1 MKAHLTLLA
10 AGLLLAACGTPPP
23 TPDSGIQ
30 PPPAWQ
36 SFDTA
41 TARTDNQQWWTHF
54 GSPQLNRLI
63 EQARRDSHDL
73 AAAMA
78 RVRQAQAS
86 AVIAGAPLLPAV
98 TAGLNGTR
106 QELLRGKGY
115 SQLDVNR
122 DNRTIDYYDAHLSA
136 SYELDFWGGKR
147 AARNSALSSL
157 SASQFDRA
165 TVELTLLSG
174 VANSY
179 TQALSLREQQRI
191 AEQNLDNA
199 QRVLDLVQTRYDAG
213 SATALELSQ
222 QKSLVAAQ
230 QRRLP
235 QVQQQAREALISLAA
250 LLGQP
255 VQSVTLDDENFDRLH
270 WPAIDAGV
278 PSDLLSRRPDIA
290 AAEARLA
297 AAQADISVARA
308 AMLPSMTLGLS
319 VATGADIAE
328 QLLRNNVYN
337 LTAGLAAPIFNNG
350 RLSAERDRA
359 TARQEELLELYRAA
373 IINGFADVEKA
384 LNGIHGLDQ
393 QRQWQSEELHQAQ
406 SAFDIAQSRYQAG
419 AEDLL
424 TVLETQRTL
433 YAAQDMNVQLRLARV
448 QASVALY
455 RALGGG
461 WRVM

>member
-10 AGLLLAACGTPPP
+10 TGLLLAACGSPLPV
-23 TPDSGIQ
+23 PDSGIQ

-36 SFDTA
+36 NLDTPD
-41 TARTDNQQWWTHF
+41 ARADHQQWWTHF

-63 EQARRDSHDL
+63 EQARLDSHDL
-73 AAAMA
+73 AAAVA

-86 AVIAGAPLLPAV
+86 AVIAGAPLLPEIN
-98 TAGLNGTR
+98 AGLNGYR

-115 SQLDVNR
+115 SQLDVDRN
-122 DNRTIDYYDAHLSA
+122 NRTIDYYDANLSA

-147 AARNSALSSL
+147 AARDSALSNL

-165 TVELTLLSG
+165 TVELTLLSA

-191 AEQNLDNA
+191 AELNLANA
-199 QRVLDLVQTRYDAG
+199 QSVLDLVQTRYDAG

-230 QRRLP
+230 QRKLP
-235 QVQQQAREALISLAA
+235 QVQQQAQEALITLAA

-255 VQSVTLDDENFDRLH
+255 VQSVSLDDEHFDRLH

-308 AMLPSMTLGLS
+308 AMLPSVTLGLS
-319 VATGADIAE
+319 LATGADIAD

-350 RLSAERDRA
+350 RLKAERDKA
-359 TARQEELLELYRAA
+359 TARQEELLETYRAA

-393 QRQWQSEELHQAQ
+393 QRQWQSEELQQAQ
-406 SAFDIAQSRYQAG
+406 RAFDIAQSRYQAG

-455 RALGGG
+455 KALGGG

>member
-10 AGLLLAACGTPPP
+10 AGLLLAACGTPAP
-23 TPDSGIQ
+23 TPNSGIQ

-41 TARTDNQQWWTHF
+41 TARTDNQQWWTRF

-63 EQARRDSHDL
+63 EQARRESYDL

-115 SQLDVNR
+115 SQLDVDRN
-122 DNRTIDYYDAHLSA
+122 NRTIDYYDAHLSA

-319 VATGADIAE
+319 LASGADIAE

>member
-10 AGLLLAACGTPPP
+10 TGLLLAACGSPLPA
-23 TPDSGIQ
+23 PDSDIQ
-30 PPPAWQ
+30 PPVAWQ
-36 SFDTA
+36 NLDTPSDRA
-41 TARTDNQQWWTHF
+41 DNQQWWTHF

-63 EQARRDSHDL
+63 EQARLDSHDL

-86 AVIAGAPLLPAV
+86 AVIAGAPLLPEINV
-98 TAGLNGTR
+98 GLNGNR

-115 SQLDVNR
+115 SQLDVDR
-122 DNRTIDYYDAHLSA
+122 DHRSLDYYDAYLGA
-136 SYELDFWGGKR
+136 TYELDFWGGKR
-147 AARNSALSSL
+147 AARDSALNTL

-191 AEQNLDNA
+191 AELNLANA
-199 QRVLDLVQTRYDAG
+199 QSVLDLVQTRYDAG

-230 QRRLP
+230 QRKLP
-235 QVQQQAREALISLAA
+235 QVQQQAREALINLAV

-255 VQSVTLDDENFDRLH
+255 VQSVRLDDEPFDRLH

-278 PSDLLSRRPDIA
+278 PSELLSRRPDIA

-297 AAQADISVARA
+297 AAQADINVARA
-308 AMLPSMTLGLS
+308 AMLPSVTLSLS
-319 VATGADIAE
+319 LATGADIAD

-337 LTAGLAAPIFNNG
+337 LTAGLTAPIFNNG
-350 RLSAERDRA
+350 RLKAERSKA

-384 LNGIHGLDQ
+384 LNSINGLDR
-393 QRQWQSEELHQAQ
+393 QRQWQAEELHQAQ
-406 SAFDIAQSRYQAG
+406 SAFDIAQSRYKAG

-433 YAAQDMNVQLRLARV
+433 YTAQDMNVQLRLARV

-455 RALGGG
+455 KALGGG
-461 WRVM
+461 WQVM

>member
-10 AGLLLAACGTPPP
+10 AGLLLAACGTPAP

-63 EQARRDSHDL
+63 EQARRESYDL

-78 RVRQAQAS
+78 RVRQAEAS

-222 QKSLVAAQ
+222 QKAWW
-230 QRRLP
+230 RRN
-235 QVQQQAREALISLAA
+235 S
-250 LLGQP
+250 
-255 VQSVTLDDENFDRLH
+255 
-270 WPAIDAGV
+270 AGCLKC
-278 PSDLLSRRPDIA
+278 SSRPGK
-290 AAEARLA
+290 
-297 AAQADISVARA
+297 
-308 AMLPSMTLGLS
+308 P
-319 VATGADIAE
+319 
-328 QLLRNNVYN
+328 
-337 LTAGLAAPIFNNG
+337 
-350 RLSAERDRA
+350 
-359 TARQEELLELYRAA
+359 
-373 IINGFADVEKA
+373 
-384 LNGIHGLDQ
+384 
-393 QRQWQSEELHQAQ
+393 
-406 SAFDIAQSRYQAG
+406 
-419 AEDLL
+419 
-424 TVLETQRTL
+424 
-433 YAAQDMNVQLRLARV
+433 
-448 QASVALY
+448 
-455 RALGGG
+455 
-461 WRVM
+461 

>member
-10 AGLLLAACGTPPP
+10 AGLLLAACGTPAP

-63 EQARRDSHDL
+63 EQARRESYDL

-308 AMLPSMTLGLS
+308 AMLPSVTLGLS
-319 VATGADIAE
+319 LATGADIAE

-433 YAAQDMNVQLRLARV
+433 YDAQDMNVQLRLARV

>member
-10 AGLLLAACGTPPP
+10 TGLLLAACASPLPV
-23 TPDSGIQ
+23 PDSGIQ
-30 PPPAWQ
+30 PPAAWQ
-36 SFDTA
+36 NLDTPSTRA
-41 TARTDNQQWWTHF
+41 DNQQWWTQF

-63 EQARRDSHDL
+63 EQARLDSHDL

-86 AVIAGAPLLPAV
+86 AVIAGAPLLPEIR
-98 TAGLNGTR
+98 AGLNGNR

-115 SQLDVNR
+115 SQLDVDR
-122 DNRTIDYYDAHLSA
+122 DNRTIDYYDANLSA

-147 AARNSALSSL
+147 AARDSALSTL

-165 TVELTLLSG
+165 TVELTLLSS

-191 AEQNLDNA
+191 AELNLANA

-230 QRRLP
+230 QRQLP
-235 QVQQQAREALISLAA
+235 QVQQQARDALITLAA

-255 VQSVTLDDENFDRLH
+255 VQSVRLDAENFDRLH
-270 WPAIDAGV
+270 WPSIDAGV
-278 PSDLLSRRPDIA
+278 PSELLRRRPDIA
-290 AAEARLA
+290 AAEARLS
-297 AAQADISVARA
+297 AAQADITVARA
-308 AMLPSMTLGLS
+308 AMLPSVTLGLS
-319 VATGADIAE
+319 LGTGADIAD
-328 QLLRNNVYN
+328 QLLRNNFYN

-384 LNGIHGLDQ
+384 LNSINGLEQ
-393 QRQWQSEELHQAQ
+393 QRQWQSEELKQAQ
-406 SAFDIAQSRYQAG
+406 TAFDLAQSRYQAG

-461 WRVM
+461 WEVM